1 MKGVMIRMKTADSA
15 MLYNTHPVVSELN
28 RVKGFDPLRFM
39 KATPEGPKLE
49 LKYKKI
55 WFRLKYPQGRFK
67 YSALKITD
75 QLAIIEA
82 RVYFDKNDPEAKA
95 AFTARSDKATAPGG
109 MYIEA
114 TQYAAIDQALTDAGF
129 GIQFAQDDSDIISAK
144 EKQTKASKKEE
155 TPAAVK
161 SPEINVDDLKD
172 AVTVRIS
179 EVEPNRKQPR
189 KNFDDEKLEE
199 LAESIK
205 TFGLLQPILVQKR
218 DGYYEIIAGER
229 RWRAALKAGL
239 KEVPVI
245 IRDYTEK
252 EILELSL
259 IENIQRENLNPI
271 EEAQAYKRLM
281 DEFGLGQAEVAQRVS
296 KSRPAV
302 ANSLRLLK
310 LEENVQKM
318 LIDGQISMG
327 HARAL
332 LPLEIPEEQLAVAQ
346 KIAEKELSVRETE
359 KLVKELLKTGTGK
372 KEIKPVEQKEDP
384 SIEIIYRQIEER
396 LQQTLHTKVSIQRKR
411 NGHGKL
417 LIDFYNSDDLE
428 KIIDRLTD
436 R

>member
-1 MKGVMIRMKTADSA
+1 MARRHGGLGRGLDALIPMREEVEKAMNMTETDSVEILFADDDESDLPA
-15 MLYNTHPVVSELN
+15 AE
-28 RVKGFDPLRFM
+28 
-39 KATPEGPKLE
+39 
-49 LKYKKI
+49 KKE
-55 WFRLKYPQGRFK
+55 P
-67 YSALKITD
+67 A
-75 QLAIIEA
+75 
-82 RVYFDKNDPEAKA
+82 A
-95 AFTARSDKATAPGG
+95 AFREERETKPAEKKEAEAATLIIAQEEQKDVSRETASENE
-109 MYIEA
+109 EA
-114 TQYAAIDQALTDAGF
+114 E
-129 GIQFAQDDSDIISAK
+129 SAK
-144 EKQTKASKKEE
+144 KAE
-155 TPAAVK
+155 
-161 SPEINVDDLKD
+161 SPEKKD
-172 AVTVRIS
+172 SGSANNAVTVRIS

-189 KNFDDEKLEE
+189 QIFDEEKLEE

-205 TFGLLQPILVQKR
+205 NFGLLQPILVQKR

-245 IRDYTEK
+245 VREYTEK

-281 DEFGLGQAEVAQRVS
+281 DEFDLSQADVAQRVS

-310 LEENVQKM
+310 LEEDVRKM
-318 LIDGQISMG
+318 LVEERISMG

-332 LPLEIPEEQLAVAQ
+332 LALEIPREQLTAARKVE
-346 KIAEKELSVRETE
+346 EKQLSVRETE
-359 KLVKELLKTGTGK
+359 KLVKDLLKTGQAGK
-372 KEIKPVEQKEDP
+372 TEKQVPAEEKEDP

-396 LQQTLHTKVSIQRKR
+396 LQQTLHTRVAIQRKR

-436 R
+436 H

>member
-1 MKGVMIRMKTADSA
+1 MARKHGGLGRGLDALIPMREEVEKAMSSVESEGVEILFADDEDDLPA
-15 MLYNTHPVVSELN
+15 VEKKVSVPQTESVS
-28 RVKGFDPLRFM
+28 RETISFKEDVKQ
-39 KATPEGPKLE
+39 E
-49 LKYKKI
+49 
-55 WFRLKYPQGRFK
+55 
-67 YSALKITD
+67 
-75 QLAIIEA
+75 
-82 RVYFDKNDPEAKA
+82 
-95 AFTARSDKATAPGG
+95 
-109 MYIEA
+109 
-114 TQYAAIDQALTDAGF
+114 
-129 GIQFAQDDSDIISAK
+129 DIK
-144 EKQTKASKKEE
+144 ESKEE
-155 TPAAVK
+155 TPAAAK
-161 SPEINVDDLKD
+161 IPEINVDDLKE

-189 KNFDDEKLEE
+189 KTFDDEKLEE

-259 IENIQRENLNPI
+259 IENIQR
-271 EEAQAYKRLM
+271 
-281 DEFGLGQAEVAQRVS
+281 LGQADVAQRVS

-346 KIAEKELSVRETE
+346 KVVEKELSVRETE
-359 KLVKELLKTGTGK
+359 KLVKDLLKIGTGK
-372 KEIKPVEQKEDP
+372 KEIKPEEPKEDP

>member
-1 MKGVMIRMKTADSA
+1 MARKHGGLGRGLDALIPMREEVEKAMSSAESEGVEILFADDEDDLPA
-15 MLYNTHPVVSELN
+15 VEKKVSVPQTESVS
-28 RVKGFDPLRFM
+28 RETISFKEDVKQ
-39 KATPEGPKLE
+39 EV
-49 LKYKKI
+49 I
-55 WFRLKYPQGRFK
+55 
-67 YSALKITD
+67 
-75 QLAIIEA
+75 
-82 RVYFDKNDPEAKA
+82 
-95 AFTARSDKATAPGG
+95 
-109 MYIEA
+109 
-114 TQYAAIDQALTDAGF
+114 
-129 GIQFAQDDSDIISAK
+129 K
-144 EKQTKASKKEE
+144 ENKEE
-155 TPAAVK
+155 TPVAVK
-161 SPEINVDDLKD
+161 SSETNVDDLKE

-189 KNFDDEKLEE
+189 KTFDDEKLEE

-281 DEFGLGQAEVAQRVS
+281 DEFGLGQADVAQRVS

-332 LPLEIPEEQLAVAQ
+332 LP
-346 KIAEKELSVRETE
+346 
-359 KLVKELLKTGTGK
+359 LVKELLKTGTGK

>member
-1 MKGVMIRMKTADSA
+1 MARRHGGLGRGLDALIPMREEVEKAMKSVESEGVEILFADDEEEE
-15 MLYNTHPVVSELN
+15 PKVSSPE
-28 RVKGFDPLRFM
+28 RVQAEKSVEEAP
-39 KATPEGPKLE
+39 
-49 LKYKKI
+49 
-55 WFRLKYPQGRFK
+55 
-67 YSALKITD
+67 LKID
-75 QLAIIEA
+75 SVIE
-82 RVYFDKNDPEAKA
+82 
-95 AFTARSDKATAPGG
+95 
-109 MYIEA
+109 
-114 TQYAAIDQALTDAGF
+114 
-129 GIQFAQDDSDIISAK
+129 
-144 EKQTKASKKEE
+144 KKEE
-155 TPAAVK
+155 NVSRETFEETDKVEVEKKEPEKPVK
-161 SPEINVDDLKD
+161 SVKDEKASDDLKY

-179 EVEPNRKQPR
+179 EVEPNREQPR

-205 TFGLLQPILVQKR
+205 MFGLLQPILVQKR
-218 DGYYEIIAGER
+218 DDHYEIIAGER

-239 KEVPVI
+239 KEIPVI

-259 IENIQRENLNPI
+259 IENLQRENLNPI

-281 DEFGLGQAEVAQRVS
+281 DEFGMGQADVAQRVS
-296 KSRPAV
+296 KSRSAV

-318 LIDGQISMG
+318 VIDGQLSMG

-332 LPLEIPEEQLAVAQ
+332 LPLEIPEEQLSVAQ
-346 KIAEKELSVRETE
+346 EIVEKQLSVRETE
-359 KLVKELLKTGTGK
+359 KKVKEILNTGNTSETTRTKTG
-372 KEIKPVEQKEDP
+372 EQEEDP
-384 SIEIIYRQIEER
+384 SIAIIYKQIEER
-396 LQQTLHTKVSIQRKR
+396 LQQNLHTKVSIQRKR

>member
-1 MKGVMIRMKTADSA
+1 MARRHGGLGRGLDALIPMREEVEKAMNMTETESVEILFADDDETDLPEVEKKETAVIRMEGE
-15 MLYNTHPVVSELN
+15 NE
-28 RVKGFDPLRFM
+28 
-39 KATPEGPKLE
+39 PEG
-49 LKYKKI
+49 
-55 WFRLKYPQGRFK
+55 
-67 YSALKITD
+67 
-75 QLAIIEA
+75 
-82 RVYFDKNDPEAKA
+82 
-95 AFTARSDKATAPGG
+95 
-109 MYIEA
+109 
-114 TQYAAIDQALTDAGF
+114 
-129 GIQFAQDDSDIISAK
+129 
-144 EKQTKASKKEE
+144 KEE
-155 TPAAVK
+155 TVPAAQTVSQQEKDDVSRETTGDSEEAAPVK
-161 SPEINVDDLKD
+161 KTESKTSGDLRD

-189 KNFDDEKLEE
+189 QNFDEEKLEE

-281 DEFGLGQAEVAQRVS
+281 DEFGLGQNEVAQRVS

-346 KIAEKELSVRETE
+346 KIAQKELSVRETE
-359 KLVKELLKTGTGK
+359 KLVKERLKTGSDT
-372 KEIKPVEQKEDP
+372 KELKPEEQKEDP
-384 SIEIIYRQIEER
+384 SIEIIYKQIEER
-396 LQQTLHTKVSIQRKR
+396 LQQTLHTKVAIQRKR

-436 R
+436 H